1 MARRRRNITGLEMTG
16 PFFAKDPAKTF
27 ADNLEDF
34 MDAVAKRAEAEVVAR
49 MRRGEATRDLVSM
62 GLGRVSDR
70 VVGRTSN
77 LSGRRWRVT
86 AKVSVVPKGLVRLEA
101 IALMAAA
108 SEVESQ
114 TGAFR
119 KVKGRIRKAT
129 REVDLLKDIR

>member
-34 MDAVAKRAEAEVVAR
+34 MDAVAKRAEVEVVAR
-49 MRRGEATRDLVSM
+49 MRRGEVRRAPISAGVQPA
-62 GLGRVSDR
+62 RVSGH
-70 VVGRTSN
+70 VVGRPAGRPHHKAVVSIRPQR
-77 LSGRRWRVT
+77 LS
-86 AKVSVVPKGLVRLEA
+86 AKQA